1 LTDADEELPA
11 LERATIIEVTPGGV
25 EEVREPVGV
34 SATGSR
40 REQKADMLLKV
51 RGLSTHFFTPDGVV
65 RAVDDVSFD
74 VGYGETL
81 GLVGESGCGK
91 SVSALSIARL
101 VPNPPGRI
109 VAGSVVFDGIDV
121 LKLND
126 DGIRKLRGKE
136 IGFIFQDPL
145 TSLNP
150 TLTIGYQIAEAIR
163 EHMGLPEKAAKD
175 RVVELLSK
183 VGIPR
188 ARERLNDYP
197 FQFSGG
203 MRQRVMIAIA
213 LSCDPK
219 LILADEP
226 TTALDVTIQAQILEL
241 IETLSDEFG
250 TAVLLITHDL
260 GIAAGMCDRVN
271 VMYAGRIVESGA
283 AAALYHNPRHPYT
296 IALLRSVPRLD
307 RPRQSRLDPIE
318 GSPPDLTQL
327 DPGCS
332 FRPRCRF
339 AIPRCAEAPPPLIPA
354 GEPGQMSAC
363 YRARELGGELGAV
376 SGEAA

>member
-1 LTDADEELPA
+1 MPPL
-11 LERATIIEVTPGGV
+11 LEIRDLHTEF
-25 EEVREPVGV
+25 R
-34 SATGSR
+34 TG
-40 REQKADMLLKV
+40 A
-51 RGLSTHFFTPDGVV
+51 GIV
-65 RAVDDVSFD
+65 RAVDGVSYTVD
-74 VGYGETL
+74 PGETVAV
-81 GLVGESGCGK
+81 VGESGSGK
-91 SVSALSIARL
+91 SVTAMSVLRL
-101 VPNPPGRI
+101 IPNPPGR
-109 VAGSVVFDGIDV
+109 VTGGEVWFDGRDL
-121 LKLND
+121 LKLSEEEM
-126 DGIRKLRGKE
+126 RRVRGSA
-136 IGFIFQDPL
+136 IGMIFQEPM

-150 TLTIGYQIAEAIR
+150 VLTIERQITETLEEHRGTSPEAAHAR
-163 EHMGLPEKAAKD
+163 A
-175 RVVELLSK
+175 VELLRL
-183 VGIPR
+183 VGI
-188 ARERLNDYP
+188 ADAERRLRQYP
-197 FQFSGG
+197 HQLSGG

-213 LSCDPK
+213 LACEPK
-219 LILADEP
+219 LIIADEP

-241 IETLSDEFG
+241 MQSLTKRLGVALII
-250 TAVLLITHDL
+250 ITHNL
-260 GIAAGMCDRVN
+260 GVVARYAQRVN

-363 YRARELGGELGAV
+363 YRAQELGGELGAV